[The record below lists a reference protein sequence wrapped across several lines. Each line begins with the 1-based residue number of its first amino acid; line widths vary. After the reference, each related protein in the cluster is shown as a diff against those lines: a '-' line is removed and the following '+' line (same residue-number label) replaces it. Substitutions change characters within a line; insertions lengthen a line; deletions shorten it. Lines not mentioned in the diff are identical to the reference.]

1 MKTLIL
7 TLLSY
12 LTVGSVAIAQSISS
26 PPTTDKLEKLFSDG
40 VFTEAVA
47 VAPNGTVYFCDITN
61 PQMSGNQVG
70 HLYQFEPKTSQISV
84 FRSPEYQCNGMK
96 FTTTGNMITVHTNN
110 GGSRNVVLTDVRN
123 GKSYIL
129 ASGYSSRSFNSL
141 NDVVIDAK
149 GRLYVTDPRYVGTE
163 PIEQPIFG
171 VYRIDLDGKVTP
183 VITNLEAPNGIA
195 ISPDQKTLYVTEHPY
210 TSHNL
215 LLGKAEFKAMSIKA
229 YDLYSDGRVT
239 FRKTLVDYGVKEG
252 ADGLV
257 VDSAGN
263 LYAAVRDEARP
274 GIRVYSP
281 NGQEISYI
289 PTPEKPTNLAFAKD
303 HKTLY
308 ITAGK
313 SLYRIQIQQS
323 GLNSGGMMP

>member
-1 MKTLIL
+1 MKTLFL
-7 TLLSY
+7 TLLSC
-12 LTVGSVAIAQSISS
+12 LSTGCVAVAQSTS
-26 PPTTDKLEKLFSDG
+26 PPSIPTKLEKLFGDG
-40 VFTEAVA
+40 VFTEAIA

-61 PQMSGNQVG
+61 PQTSGNQVG
-70 HLYQFEPKTSQISV
+70 HLYQFEPKTSRVSI

-96 FTTTGNMITVHTNN
+96 FTTTGDMITVHTNN
-110 GGSRNVVLTDVRN
+110 GGSRNVVHTDMRT

-129 ASGYSSRSFNSL
+129 ASGFNSRPFNSL
-141 NDVVIDAK
+141 NDLVIDAK

-183 VITNLEAPNGIA
+183 IITNLEAPNGIA

-215 LLGKAEFKAMSIKA
+215 LLGEAEFKAMSIKA
-229 YDLYSDGRVT
+229 YNLHSDGHVT
-239 FRKTLVDYGVKEG
+239 LRKTLVDYGVKEG

-257 VDSAGN
+257 VDVAGN

-281 NGQEISYI
+281 NGQEIGYI
-289 PTPEKPTNLAFAKD
+289 PTPEKPTNLAFGKD
-303 HKTLY
+303 HNTLY

-313 SLYRIQIQQS
+313 SLYRVQS
-323 GLNSGGMMP
+323 QHLN

>member
-1 MKTLIL
+1 MKTLFL
-7 TLLSY
+7 TLLSC
-12 LTVGSVAIAQSISS
+12 LSTGCVAVAQSTS
-26 PPTTDKLEKLFSDG
+26 PPSIPTKLEKLFGDG
-40 VFTEAVA
+40 VFTEAIA

-61 PQMSGNQVG
+61 PQTSGNQVG
-70 HLYQFEPKTSQISV
+70 HLYQFEPKTSRVSI

-96 FTTTGNMITVHTNN
+96 FTTTGDMITVHTNN
-110 GGSRNVVLTDVRN
+110 GGSRNVVHTDMRT

-129 ASGYSSRSFNSL
+129 ASGFNSRPFNSL
-141 NDVVIDAK
+141 NELVIDAK

-183 VITNLEAPNGIA
+183 IISNLDAPNGIA
-195 ISPDQKTLYVTEHPY
+195 ISPNQKTLYVTEHPY

-215 LLGKAEFKAMSIKA
+215 LLGEAEFKTMSIKA
-229 YDLYSDGRVT
+229 YDLHSDGHVT

-257 VDSAGN
+257 VDVAGN

-274 GIRVYSP
+274 GVRVYSP
-281 NGQEISYI
+281 SGQEIGYI
-289 PTPEKPTNLAFAKD
+289 PTPEKPTNLAFGKD
-303 HKTLY
+303 HNTLY

-313 SLYRIQIQQS
+313 SLYRVQIQH
-323 GLNSGGMMP
+323 LN

>member
-1 MKTLIL
+1 MKTLFL
-7 TLLSY
+7 TLLSC
-12 LTVGSVAIAQSISS
+12 LSTGCVAVAQSTS
-26 PPTTDKLEKLFSDG
+26 PPSIPTKLEKLFGDG
-40 VFTEAVA
+40 VFTEAIA

-61 PQMSGNQVG
+61 PQTSGNQVG
-70 HLYQFEPKTSQISV
+70 HLYQFEPKTSRVSI

-96 FTTTGNMITVHTNN
+96 FTTTGDMITVHTNN
-110 GGSRNVVLTDVRN
+110 GGSRNVVHTDMRT

-129 ASGYSSRSFNSL
+129 ASGFNSRPFNSL
-141 NDVVIDAK
+141 NDLVIDAK

-183 VITNLEAPNGIA
+183 IISNLDAPNGIA
-195 ISPDQKTLYVTEHPY
+195 ISPNQKTLYVTEHPY

-215 LLGKAEFKAMSIKA
+215 LLGEAEFKTMSIKA
-229 YDLYSDGRVT
+229 YDLHSDGHVT

-257 VDSAGN
+257 VDVAGN
-263 LYAAVRDEARP
+263 LYAAVRDEART

-281 NGQEISYI
+281 NGQEIGYI
-289 PTPEKPTNLAFAKD
+289 PTPEKPTNLAFGKD
-303 HKTLY
+303 HNTLY

-313 SLYRIQIQQS
+313 SLYRVQIQH
-323 GLNSGGMMP
+323 LN